1 MQHRFASPVSQSV
14 AYAARSRLR
23 PVVSLS
29 DAPTS
34 GTHRSGRCRRKQ
46 VPDRALLRKYIGFR
60 HLSAGNRARTLRFRE
75 STKCPASA
83 GHQYKATVH
92 GRASKVRAS
101 VKQSCKSVSLLFALE
116 QRFSFLALQP
126 RPARP
131 NHSLK
136 RSANGVAHWPSG
148 AGASPHFAPAVQR
161 ATPSSPA

>member
-1 MQHRFASPVSQSV
+1 MQHGVAPSASQSV
-14 AYAARSRLR
+14 ACASRSRLR

-34 GTHRSGRCRRKQ
+34 GAQRSGRCRRRQ
-46 VPDRALLRKYIGFR
+46 DPDQASLRKDIVFG
-60 HLSAGNRARTLRFRE
+60 HLRAGHWTQTLRFRE
-75 STKCPASA
+75 RTTCAASA
-83 GHQYKATVH
+83 GHQYKTTVH
-92 GRASKVRAS
+92 VKASKDRAS
-101 VKQSCKSVSLLFALE
+101 VRQNCKQVSLPFALE
-116 QRFSFLALQP
+116 QSFSFLALQP

>member
-1 MQHRFASPVSQSV
+1 MQHRFAPSASQSI
-14 AYAARSRLR
+14 ACASRSRLR
-23 PVVSLS
+23 PVVSFS

-34 GTHRSGRCRRKQ
+34 GAQRSGRCRRRQ
-46 VPDRALLRKYIGFR
+46 DPDQASLRKDIVFGY
-60 HLSAGNRARTLRFRE
+60 LWAGHCTQPLRFRE
-75 STKCPASA
+75 STTCPASA
-83 GHQYKATVH
+83 GHQYKTTVH
-92 GRASKVRAS
+92 GRASKDRAS
-101 VKQSCKSVSLLFALE
+101 VRQSCKSVSLLFALE

-136 RSANGVAHWPSG
+136 RSADGVAHWPSG